1 MRTNAVGKIMGLT
14 KKKKRIGMMKKIG
27 AKLEL
32 QEIIHFNFNDCIY
45 SLDYHS
51 MTRNQ

>member
-14 KKKKRIGMMKKIG
+14 KKKRIGMMKKIG
-27 AKLEL
+27 VKLEL
-32 QEIIHFNFNDCIY
+32 QEMIHFNFNDCFF
-45 SLDYHS
+45 SLGYHS